1 MKRLVIFSFLN
12 LYLVIGLMAQN
23 PEKKQNLPQENSKVT
38 KEYDEKGNLIKFDS
52 VYSYSWSGD
61 TTMMKSLSP
70 EDLSKMFGG
79 SFEFFNDSTFH
90 SKSFFGDFDK
100 MFADPFE
107 QFDAKHDSLIMKQ
120 FGDQQFFQQFNN
132 NDSIA
137 FGFKNFDDLFGNFFD
152 NQNDS
157 TAIEKPDDLAGKSQQ
172 RSMSDMMEMFEK
184 QVQEMKKRQQQ
195 FFEQNQ
201 KKKEF

>member
-12 LYLVIGLMAQN
+12 LCLVIGLMAQN

-90 SKSFFGDFDK
+90 SKSFFDDFDK
-100 MFADPFE
+100 MFANPFSPFN
-107 QFDAKHDSLIMKQ
+107 QKQDSLLLKHFGQEHQLNQ
-120 FGDQQFFQQFNN
+120 FN

-137 FGFKNFDDLFGNFFD
+137 FNFKDFDDMFGNFFENKED
-152 NQNDS
+152 TSSVKKQDK
-157 TAIEKPDDLAGKSQQ
+157 IAGKTQPK
-172 RSMSDMMEMFEK
+172 SMEEMMQMF
-184 QVQEMKKRQQQ
+184 QLQFQEMEKRHRQ
-195 FFEQNQ
+195 FFENNQ
-201 KKKEF
+201 KSKEF

>member
-12 LYLVIGLMAQN
+12 LCLVIGLMAQN

-90 SKSFFGDFDK
+90 SKSFFDDFDK
-100 MFADPFE
+100 MFANPFLTTN
-107 QFDAKHDSLIMKQ
+107 KILCY
-120 FGDQQFFQQFNN
+120 
-132 NDSIA
+132 
-137 FGFKNFDDLFGNFFD
+137 
-152 NQNDS
+152 
-157 TAIEKPDDLAGKSQQ
+157 
-172 RSMSDMMEMFEK
+172 
-184 QVQEMKKRQQQ
+184 
-195 FFEQNQ
+195 
-201 KKKEF
+201 